1 MGQTRHAPTRHGGVG
16 VVEGR
21 EDLPS
26 KRFRDALVG
35 IEDED
40 PVVTR
45 ERERLVSRPHEAVP
59 ADADETRARET
70 RPLLG
75 GVRRTRV
82 GDDDLVREGHRGEG
96 RRQAILLVLRQD
108 HDRERR
114 AHGADINRRYP
125 RPP

>member
-1 MGQTRHAPTRHGGVG
+1 MRDHDQFIELIPAYAVG
-16 VVEGR
+16 
-21 EDLPS
+21 
-26 KRFRDALVG
+26 A
-35 IEDED
+35 
-40 PVVTR
+40 T
-45 ERERLVSRPHEAVP
+45 
-59 ADADETRARET
+59 DADETRARET